1 MKAIDPAQVSSIISD
16 FGATSKSVRK
26 LADDVDARW
35 KDIGANL
42 ARFTGSG
49 LREYEALASDGRKT
63 LDQVNQTLRSIEQN
77 PQQFIFGKK

>member
-1 MKAIDPAQVSSIISD
+1 MASIISD
-16 FGATSKSVRK
+16 FGATSKSIRK
-26 LADDVDARW
+26 LTDDVDARW

-42 ARFTGSG
+42 TRFSGSG

-63 LDQVNQTLRSIEQN
+63 LDQLNQALRSIEQN